1 MKSARLFIS
10 QEIAMKKVIKI
21 LFEIIAVLLLLTA
34 GLFTIYIFNLDMKL
48 TVNVIAPFLDRIYD
62 KRERKQSV

>member
-1 MKSARLFIS
+1 
-10 QEIAMKKVIKI
+10 MKKVIKI